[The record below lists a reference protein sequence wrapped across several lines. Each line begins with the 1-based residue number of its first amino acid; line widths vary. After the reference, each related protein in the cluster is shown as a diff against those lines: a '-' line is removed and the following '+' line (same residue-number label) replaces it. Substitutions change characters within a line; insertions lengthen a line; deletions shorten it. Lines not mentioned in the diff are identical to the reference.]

1 VFVVFGRKG
10 GFGALSEKLSVLWVN
25 LTSGED
31 NSGIADLF
39 RTYCY
44 VRELDASAPH
54 EVLFD
59 LICFE
64 FDYPDVASLG
74 LLKKTSTEF
83 SHIPILMISKVHSE
97 ELAIW
102 ALRVR
107 VWEYLVAPLRG
118 DEIKPLIDSLE
129 SFSGSRT
136 GVSVRLA
143 QSPNCKIPYDCRYWN
158 SNAQKSLLD
167 PALSY
172 VVSHLHEKITERDV
186 ADVCNMSPFKFS
198 RSFKKSYGVTFQ
210 DYLIR
215 ARMEKASRLLTNPN
229 VLVADV
235 ANQVGFTDPSYFTR
249 VFKKA
254 RGQSPSSCRGI
265 ELRVSR

>member
-1 VFVVFGRKG
+1 LKKRKREAL
-10 GFGALSEKLSVLWVN
+10 GALGEKLSVLWVN

-39 RTYCY
+39 RSYCY

-83 SHIPILMISKVHSE
+83 PHIPILMISKVHSE

-107 VWEYLVAPLRG
+107 VWEYLVAPLQG
-118 DEIKPLIDSLE
+118 DEIQPLIKSLE
-129 SFSGSRT
+129 DFSGRISTSSGLFPPSAHCR
-136 GVSVRLA
+136 
-143 QSPNCKIPYDCRYWN
+143 IPYDCRYWN
-158 SNAQKSLLD
+158 CNAQKSLLD

-172 VVSHLHEKITERDV
+172 VVAHLHEKITERDV

-210 DYLIR
+210 YYLIR

-265 ELRVSR
+265 ELRASR